1 MRQFLVLPSN
11 PHFVHCL
18 KGVVCCLSV
27 VRFVNHANG
36 PPYSLWNLRN
46 YLKVFKNHNCNPFQ
60 SSSSL
65 SSVSPF
71 DFAVI
76 FTSFHVF
83 SSYFYVS
90 LSLVVVPTGFD
101 KFRDTA
107 PLSNKEDFL
116 QVLTVKNFFKKIKQI
131 LNKYPEM
138 PYRCTFQGSACT

>member
-1 MRQFLVLPSN
+1 MP
-11 PHFVHCL
+11 
-18 KGVVCCLSV
+18 
-27 VRFVNHANG
+27 NG

-46 YLKVFKNHNCNPFQ
+46 YLQVFKNHNCNPFQ
-60 SSSSL
+60 SSASL

-76 FTSFHVF
+76 FTSFHVL

-90 LSLVVVPTGFD
+90 LSLVVFPTGFD

-107 PLSNKEDFL
+107 PLSDKEDFL
-116 QVLTVKNFFKKIKQI
+116 QVLTVKNFFKKIKQT

-138 PYRCTFQGSACT
+138 PYRCTFLGSACT

>member
-1 MRQFLVLPSN
+1 M
-11 PHFVHCL
+11 
-18 KGVVCCLSV
+18 CCLSV
-27 VRFVNHANG
+27 VRFVNHASG

-46 YLKVFKNHNCNPFQ
+46 YLKVFKNHNCSPFQ

-76 FTSFHVF
+76 FTSFHVL

-90 LSLVVVPTGFD
+90 LSLVVFPTGFD

-107 PLSNKEDFL
+107 PLSDKEDFL
-116 QVLTVKNFFKKIKQI
+116 QVLTVKNFFKKIKQT

>member
-1 MRQFLVLPSN
+1 MRLLI
-11 PHFVHCL
+11 
-18 KGVVCCLSV
+18 
-27 VRFVNHANG
+27 RFG
-36 PPYSLWNLRN
+36 TWEITYKFS
-46 YLKVFKNHNCNPFQ
+46 KTHNCNPFQ

-76 FTSFHVF
+76 FTSFHVL

-90 LSLVVVPTGFD
+90 LSLVVFPTVFD

-107 PLSNKEDFL
+107 PLSDKADFL
-116 QVLTVKNFFKKIKQI
+116 QGFNSKEFFKKIKQI

-138 PYRCTFQGSACT
+138 PYRCTFQGSDCT

>member
-1 MRQFLVLPSN
+1 ML
-11 PHFVHCL
+11 FVCSSF
-18 KGVVCCLSV
+18 CESC
-27 VRFVNHANG
+27 NG

-46 YLKVFKNHNCNPFQ
+46 YLQVFKNHNCNPFQ

-71 DFAVI
+71 DFAAI
-76 FTSFHVF
+76 FTSFHVL

-90 LSLVVVPTGFD
+90 LSLVVFPTGFD

-107 PLSNKEDFL
+107 ISDKEDFL

-131 LNKYPEM
+131 RNKYPEM
-138 PYRCTFQGSACT
+138 PYRCTFQGSDCT